1 MKPKKA
7 TKTEPKG
14 KKLTG
19 SKLPKS
25 MLLRQPPSPGLPA
38 VQKIRE

>member
-7 TKTEPKG
+7 AKAERKG

-25 MLLRQPPSPGLPA
+25 MLLRQPPSPGVPA
-38 VQKIRE
+38 VQKVRE

>member
-7 TKTEPKG
+7 TKAERKG

-25 MLLRQPPSPGLPA
+25 ALQRMTPA
-38 VQKIRE
+38 QKSLKVDF

>member
-7 TKTEPKG
+7 PKTERKG

-19 SKLPKS
+19 SRLPQS
-25 MLLRQPPSPGLPA
+25 MLLRHPPTPGLPA